1 MYESDKRVVLTLDAG
16 GTNFVFSALR
26 SNRQVVAP
34 IPLPA
39 EPDNLDR
46 CLEVLVR
53 GFERVSSQ
61 LGERPVAISFAFPG
75 PADYANGIIGD
86 LPNFPAF
93 RGGVALGP
101 YLSRH
106 FGLPVFMENDG
117 NLFALGEALSGA
129 LTEVNEAL
137 RASGSLRTYRNLL
150 GITLGTGFG
159 AGVVIDGRLL
169 TGDNGCGGDVWLLRN
184 RKYPELLAEES
195 VSIRAVKRVYAE
207 CGGASDG
214 NLTPKDIFDIAE
226 GARPGNRA
234 AAIASF
240 RELGTMAGAG
250 ITAGQVIKA
259 ISSLVG
265 PEIVLLAVLRFGP
278 GQWYCCFP
286 ILGLVTLLF
295 ALWLQATPI
304 TRETTS
310 SNRLSFAASLSL
322 LRNRRILLLF
332 LGIFFVVGVDVSINY
347 IGSKLMVAR
356 FDWPLER
363 AKFVPQVYFLCCTA
377 GALIGTLLLA
387 RIPALSYYR
396 IHIVASLVP
405 MAGLI
410 FWTQN
415 PTANLVCVGAVGF
428 LVSSIFSVIYSLAF
442 EQEPARMNEISGLM
456 ITAVA
461 GGGVVTPV
469 IGYAIDRSGVTGG
482 LVVILLCLL
491 YLVFC
496 AFAVGRGTHTASGA
510 GRS

>member
-207 CGGASDG
+207 CGRAADG

-226 GARPGNRA
+226 GVRPGNRA

-250 ITAGQVIKA
+250 ITVALNIVDGIVVVGGGLAGAAKYI
-259 ISSLVG
+259 LPG
-265 PEIVLLAVLRFGP
+265 LLGEMRSRLSTFGGASFPALQMEVYDWETPCERLRFLDSDDRTVSVPGTEARVAWRRTKKTAVLCSR
-278 GQWYCCFP
+278 
-286 ILGLVTLLF
+286 LGASQAIMCGAY
-295 ALWLQATPI
+295 AL
-304 TRETTS
+304 
-310 SNRLSFAASLSL
+310 
-322 LRNRRILLLF
+322 
-332 LGIFFVVGVDVSINY
+332 
-347 IGSKLMVAR
+347 
-356 FDWPLER
+356 
-363 AKFVPQVYFLCCTA
+363 
-377 GALIGTLLLA
+377 
-387 RIPALSYYR
+387 ALSR
-396 IHIVASLVP
+396 LDAENAS
-405 MAGLI
+405 
-410 FWTQN
+410 T
-415 PTANLVCVGAVGF
+415 
-428 LVSSIFSVIYSLAF
+428 SV
-442 EQEPARMNEISGLM
+442 
-456 ITAVA
+456 
-461 GGGVVTPV
+461 
-469 IGYAIDRSGVTGG
+469 
-482 LVVILLCLL
+482 
-491 YLVFC
+491 
-496 AFAVGRGTHTASGA
+496 
-510 GRS
+510 